1 MGCADRSAY
10 DLTVHAA
17 KTKQPLHVQVKL
29 DEPRTVE
36 KLQVSFD
43 AKQFGMR
50 FKKDAATVKETLLAL
65 EDDKLQCIKDE
76 LANG

>member
-1 MGCADRSAY
+1 M
-10 DLTVHAA
+10 HAA
-17 KTKQPLHVQVKL
+17 KTKQPLSVQVKL
-29 DEPRTVE
+29 DAPRTVE

-50 FKKDAATVKETLLAL
+50 FKKDAATIKETLLSL

-76 LANG
+76 LVNG

>member
-1 MGCADRSAY
+1 M
-10 DLTVHAA
+10 HAA
-17 KTKQPLHVQVKL
+17 KTKQPLSVQVKL
-29 DEPRTVE
+29 DAPRTVE

-50 FKKDAATVKETLLAL
+50 FKKDAATIKETLLSL

-76 LANG
+76 LFNG

>member
-1 MGCADRSAY
+1 
-10 DLTVHAA
+10 VHAA
-17 KTKQPLHVQVKL
+17 KTKQPLSVQVKL
-29 DEPRTVE
+29 DAPRTVE

-50 FKKDAATVKETLLAL
+50 FKKDAATIKETLLSL

-76 LANG
+76 LVNG